1 MKLPRKPAR
10 LSALRRPVLRM
21 QLTLLYSGLFVGLL
35 VAVLLATGT
44 LIRRSS
50 MRAPG
55 AAAAVAP
62 NAGTV
67 HQFDPGPALIALIA
81 AVVALAV
88 AWWLA
93 GRFLRPLRAI
103 TTTAQE
109 ISATNLH
116 RRLDLSGPDDELT
129 ELGRTLDDLF
139 GRLEASFESQ
149 RHFVANASHELRTP
163 LAGQRTLLQ
172 VALADPDADT
182 PSLRSSCE
190 QALALGDQQ
199 ERLIDALLTLATSE
213 RGVEHW
219 ESFDLAEVAERVVS
233 SRHAEAERREIT
245 IDAALAE
252 TPASGDPSLVESLVA
267 NLVDNALRHN
277 ITAGRVEIS
286 TTPSAG
292 RANISLSNTGAVIP
306 PDAVDRLFQPFQRLG
321 RERIRLTEGHGLGL
335 TIVRAIADAHGAALT
350 GRARPD
356 GGLEIEVSLPAPR
369 EPQRTG

>member
-1 MKLPRKPAR
+1 MRLPRKPAS
-10 LSALRRPVLRM
+10 LLGFRRPVLRM
-21 QLTLLYSGLFVGLL
+21 QLTLLYSGLFIGLL
-35 VAVLLATGT
+35 AAVLLATGT
-44 LIRRSS
+44 LISRSEV
-50 MRAPG
+50 RAPG
-55 AAAAVAP
+55 GAAGSAQA
-62 NAGTV
+62 AGTI
-67 HQFDPGPALIALIA
+67 HHFDPGPALIALIA

-129 ELGRTLDDLF
+129 ELGRTLDELF
-139 GRLEASFESQ
+139 RRLEASFESQ

-182 PSLRSSCE
+182 QSLRSSCE

-213 RGVEHW
+213 RGVEQW
-219 ESFDLAEVAERVVS
+219 ESFDLAEVARSVVDV
-233 SRHAEAERREIT
+233 RHGEAERRDIR
-245 IDAALAE
+245 IDAEFSEAP
-252 TPASGDPSLVESLVA
+252 TSGDPDLVESLVA

-277 ITAGRVEIS
+277 VSGGRVDIS
-286 TTPSAG
+286 TATRAG
-292 RANISLSNTGAVIP
+292 RASISVSNTGAVITP
-306 PDAVDRLFQPFQRLG
+306 QAVDRLFQPFQRLG
-321 RERIRLTEGHGLGL
+321 RDRTRRTEGHGLGL
-335 TIVRAIADAHGAALT
+335 AIVRAIADAHGAALT
-350 GRARPD
+350 GRARPG
-356 GGLEIEVSLPAPR
+356 GGLEIEVVLPGPTQPR
-369 EPQRTG
+369 RA